1 MLKVSYFV
9 LSHSFGDQLLRVVLY
24 RPSWYLQIA
33 LEDQTDNSCHLR
45 RGLLTAFPFGVTMFV
60 EQNSQIV
67 SIQIFSM
74 KFIGFIGDFLS
85 QFGSQRE
92 AESHE

>member
-1 MLKVSYFV
+1 
-9 LSHSFGDQLLRVVLY
+9 
-24 RPSWYLQIA
+24 
-33 LEDQTDNSCHLR
+33 
-45 RGLLTAFPFGVTMFV
+45 MFV

-92 AESHE
+92 AESHEWLQRTGQIDRY

>member
-1 MLKVSYFV
+1 M
-9 LSHSFGDQLLRVVLY
+9 FG
-24 RPSWYLQIA
+24 
-33 LEDQTDNSCHLR
+33 
-45 RGLLTAFPFGVTMFV
+45 

-92 AESHE
+92 AEGHE